1 MMKFV
6 DIEKYIYDKGYEL
19 EIKYFLYKKICF
31 LCYCCVCK
39 EGYVDCLS

>member
-19 EIKYFLYKKICF
+19 EIKYFLYKK
-31 LCYCCVCK
+31 
-39 EGYVDCLS
+39 YVFYVIVVFVKRDMLIV